1 MNPPNASK
9 SPKQDLVFIRV
20 FDAPVEKVWKAW
32 TDPEQ
37 VMQWWGPEGFTS
49 PGAKMDFREGGK
61 SLVCMRAPKEM
72 GGQDL
77 YSTWTY
83 LEIVPMKR
91 IEYVHNLADK
101 DGNKIDPT
109 SIGIP
114 ADFPQDLRTTVT
126 FNALGKSRAEITIVE
141 YDWPMGQMMEM
152 SKMGMEQCLG
162 KMAAIFARV

>member
-1 MNPPNASK
+1 
-9 SPKQDLVFIRV
+9 
-20 FDAPVEKVWKAW
+20 
-32 TDPEQ
+32 
-37 VMQWWGPEGFTS
+37 
-49 PGAKMDFREGGK
+49 
-61 SLVCMRAPKEM
+61 
-72 GGQDL
+72 
-77 YSTWTY
+77 
-83 LEIVPMKR
+83 
-91 IEYVHNLADK
+91 LADK

-162 KMAAIFARV
+162 KMAAIFARA